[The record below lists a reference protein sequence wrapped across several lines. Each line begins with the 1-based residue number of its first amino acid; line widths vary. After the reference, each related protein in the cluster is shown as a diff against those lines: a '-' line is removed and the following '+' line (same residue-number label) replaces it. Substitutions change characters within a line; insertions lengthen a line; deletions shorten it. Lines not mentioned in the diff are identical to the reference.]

1 MKTSGQSKEKQE
13 TVSQAQQEQ
22 QASAQLTQPTA
33 EGEQGATASAQAA
46 PRKKRAKRLV
56 SEAELM
62 PRPSFWPIA
71 LAASLALALF
81 GFAWNAI
88 FLGIGAVLV
97 VVCISGWALER
108 R

>member
-1 MKTSGQSKEKQE
+1 MKTSGQSKEKQT

-22 QASAQLTQPTA
+22 QASDQPTQPSA
-33 EGEQGATASAQAA
+33 EAEQGATTSAPVA
-46 PRKKRAKRLV
+46 PPKKRAKRV
-56 SEAELM
+56 ISEAELM

-88 FLGIGAVLV
+88 FLGIGAILV

>member
-13 TVSQAQQEQ
+13 TVSQEQQEQ
-22 QASAQLTQPTA
+22 QASAELTQPTA
-33 EGEQGATASAQAA
+33 EGEQGATASAPVA

-56 SEAELM
+56 SEAELI

-88 FLGIGAVLV
+88 FLGIGTVMII
-97 VVCISGWALER
+97 VCIAGWSLER